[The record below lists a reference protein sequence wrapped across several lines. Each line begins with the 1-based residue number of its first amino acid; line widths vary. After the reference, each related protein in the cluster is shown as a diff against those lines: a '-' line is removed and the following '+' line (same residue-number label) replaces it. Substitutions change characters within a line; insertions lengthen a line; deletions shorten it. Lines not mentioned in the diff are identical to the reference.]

1 MHAMYRTILLSYDG
15 TRQSREALRQGA
27 DLARITSAAVHLLA
41 IVTPE
46 QGEPLAEG
54 AASSGLTELE
64 RDEVR
69 RVLEEGAAQLRSAGC
84 DVQVHLSHGSA
95 AEEIGRVAR
104 QVGADLVVVG
114 HREQGRLSRWWRG
127 SVGASLLSHAPCSIL
142 VAVSQPEEG

>member
-1 MHAMYRTILLSYDG
+1 MRPMYRTILLSYDG
-15 TRQSREALRQGA
+15 SREAREALRQGA
-27 DLARITSAAVHLLA
+27 DLARATLAAVHLLA
-41 IVTPE
+41 IIAPE

-54 AASSGLTELE
+54 GSSSGLTELE
-64 RDEVR
+64 RDEVH
-69 RVLEEGAAQLRSAGC
+69 RVLDEGAAQLRSSGLG
-84 DVQVHLSHGSA
+84 VQVHLAYGNA

-142 VAVSQPEEG
+142 VAVSHAED